1 MAGGIFMFI
10 WEVEHLIV
18 ANVSKEKIT
27 LDGHAGYAEP
37 EKDIVCAAVTA
48 LVQTMVHRSQ
58 IQRRGRC
65 NL

>member
-1 MAGGIFMFI
+1 MSI

-58 IQRRGRC
+58 IQR
-65 NL
+65 

>member
-1 MAGGIFMFI
+1 M
-10 WEVEHLIV
+10 IV
-18 ANVSKEKIT
+18 VKVNEEKIT

-37 EKDIVCAAVTA
+37 GKDIVCAAVTA